1 MVAREM
7 SLRDALARIEAATHE
22 IRLQIASEEQER
34 PEEVPSDLPLASSDE
49 ALACAK
55 RLSRARRRR
64 DAALP
69 EAADLFR
76 DPAWDLL
83 LDLFISG
90 EERGEVSITSVCI
103 GATVPGSTGLRHLTM
118 LHERGL
124 VSIRPDPDDR
134 RRRYIRLQHHVRDR
148 LIRYFSGPEFRRGT
162 SMSTMLEPVATG
174 QEYA

>member
-1 MVAREM
+1 MVTREM

-34 PEEVPSDLPLASSDE
+34 AEEALPDLPLVSSDE

-55 RLSRARRRR
+55 RLARARRRR
-64 DAALP
+64 DVALP

-118 LHERGL
+118 LHDRGL
-124 VSIRPDPDDR
+124 VSIRPDPSDR
-134 RRRYIRLQHHVRDR
+134 RRRYIRLEHHVRDR
-148 LIRYFSGPEFRRGT
+148 LIRYFSGPEFRRSSSIPT
-162 SMSTMLEPVATG
+162 ARQAMTAG
-174 QEYA
+174 QGYA